1 MYSCNQCYKSY
12 AWKDSLKR
20 HTRKMHDDEDSTAD
34 SESSMSME
42 TDEKSCGNCGALFN
56 SLSSL
61 SKHAEKCE
69 YQDSDSD
76 VSGESDDESAL
87 KAVIEDVYKCTDS
100 RYQAKVAS
108 YLAAG
113 DENAAQTARDEM
125 RPLYKRIMREVLK
138 QYLVFGIEIKKSEH
152 YKKLMKDIYH
162 YKDEKGYEIKT
173 AVKKALLKNGNMLEE
188 VLEDVSSGNTD
199 DGEDNGSDVNEGG
212 V

>member
-1 MYSCNQCYKSY
+1 M
-12 AWKDSLKR
+12 
-20 HTRKMHDDEDSTAD
+20 
-34 SESSMSME
+34 
-42 TDEKSCGNCGALFN
+42 
-56 SLSSL
+56 
-61 SKHAEKCE
+61 
-69 YQDSDSD
+69 
-76 VSGESDDESAL
+76 SGESDDESAL

-173 AVKKALLKNGNMLEE
+173 AVKKALLRNSSMLEE
-188 VLEDVSSGNTD
+188 VLEEVNSDNTD
-199 DGEDNGSDVNEGG
+199 GGDDNDGNDVTEDGE
-212 V
+212 